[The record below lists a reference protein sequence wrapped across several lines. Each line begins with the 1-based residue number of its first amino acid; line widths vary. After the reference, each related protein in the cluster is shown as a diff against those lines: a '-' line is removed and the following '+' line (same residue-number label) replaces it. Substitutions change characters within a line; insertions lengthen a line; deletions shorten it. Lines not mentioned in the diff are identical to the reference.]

1 MSRRWRARTT
11 VPVSL
16 AATGL
21 LILLLV
27 GRRHE
32 FAAAASSAA
41 PWVLA
46 VAVLGQVVALL
57 ARSEAWDLSI
67 GATGGA
73 VERRAFYRASSAPRA
88 AVPIPAVAG
97 PGT

>member
-11 VPVSL
+11 VSL
-16 AATGL
+16 AATAL
-21 LILLLV
+21 LSLLLV